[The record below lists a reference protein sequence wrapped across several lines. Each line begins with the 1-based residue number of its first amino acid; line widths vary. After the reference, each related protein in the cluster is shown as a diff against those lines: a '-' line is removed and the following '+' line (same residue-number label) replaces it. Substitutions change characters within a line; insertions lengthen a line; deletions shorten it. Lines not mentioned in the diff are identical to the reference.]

1 MDLDNIQMKS
11 EDFLEKSQLNAG
23 GFGAVSLCY
32 HKSHGLV
39 VLKTVYTG
47 PKRTE
52 CNTSLLKEGMI
63 MHKLNHDRVV
73 KLLGVILED
82 GNYSLV
88 IEYVRKG
95 DLMSVLKA
103 TPICLPVKG
112 RFVLEIIEGMLYLTE
127 QGLVH
132 KDLKPENILV
142 DEDFHIKI
150 ADLGVACFKSWSRL
164 TKEETSRQ
172 RKIKQNSKSNAGTL
186 SYMAPEHLQDINA
199 VPMEKSDVYSF
210 GIVLWAIFAAK
221 EPYENA
227 VTDTQL
233 CYCITAGNRPPIKEV
248 EGHCPNE
255 IISLMERSWQQ
266 QSNDRP
272 TFAEINLIYKPYY
285 YEKFEK
291 DVEDNVR
298 KLKEI
303 YPEPIELVKRMESL
317 QVDAVSETPSR
328 ARSGTALERTIFKAF
343 LIQEQ
348 ARTTRLGNIYLQN
361 VYQPGSLHSSQGF
374 TANTVDENMFA
385 PYPENE
391 PVESCENAV
400 EPPAN
405 LQRKLQDELNYHL
418 YGSRMDKPENPSAAY
433 SAEMQE
439 EERRRRKVS
448 YDPFAKAPATPQT
461 PEFYPRAQ
469 NIEAS
474 VSHNN
479 IATAHSSHPWP
490 SAPSGAIDPTGFLG
504 SGAPNPRRVLSAEDL
519 YGAPSAANFNF
530 NKPPVPETGVHSQA
544 KPFSPYPYSQSLS
557 TEMEEP
563 PHYNIYNSTG
573 IQIGSYNYLEIKN
586 QDIRGNSPPATDYS
600 AEEHQKIFESTAIVS
615 DVHLNL
621 VRENLSKQWK
631 HCARKLGFSDPE
643 LDEIDH
649 DYERDGLKEKVYQ
662 MFQRWLMKEG
672 SKGATVGKLAR
683 ALFVCK
689 RIDLLNNFIK
699 ISQDSGR
706 NNR

>member
-1 MDLDNIQMKS
+1 MDLADIQMKS
-11 EDFLEKSQLNAG
+11 EDFLEKSRLNAG
-23 GFGAVSLCY
+23 GFGTVSLCY

-39 VLKTVYTG
+39 ILKTVYTG
-47 PKRTE
+47 PQRTE
-52 CNTSLLKEGMI
+52 CNNSLLEEGMI

-88 IEYVRKG
+88 IEYIRKG
-95 DLMSVLKA
+95 DMMSVLKA
-103 TPICLPVKG
+103 TPIPLPVKG
-112 RFVLEIIEGMLYLTE
+112 RFILEIVEGMLYLTE

-142 DEDFHIKI
+142 DEEFHIKI
-150 ADLGVACFKSWSRL
+150 ADLGVACFKNWSRL

-172 RKIKQNSKSNAGTL
+172 RKIKQNSKCNAGTL

-199 VPMEKSDVYSF
+199 TPVEKSDVYSF
-210 GIVLWAIFAAK
+210 AIVLWAIFASK

-227 VTDTQL
+227 VNDTQL
-233 CYCITAGNRPPIKEV
+233 YHCITAGNRPPIKEV
-248 EGHCPNE
+248 EDSCPRE
-255 IISLMERSWQQ
+255 IVTLMERSWDKEP
-266 QSNDRP
+266 NDRP

-285 YEKFEK
+285 HENFEP
-291 DVEDNVR
+291 DVEDHVR
-298 KLKEI
+298 ELKER

-317 QVDAVSETPSR
+317 QVDAVSEPPSR
-328 ARSGTALERTIFKAF
+328 ARSD
-343 LIQEQ
+343 
-348 ARTTRLGNIYLQN
+348 
-361 VYQPGSLHSSQGF
+361 QPGSLHSSQGF
-374 TANTVDENMFA
+374 TANTIDENMFE

-391 PVESCENAV
+391 PVESCENAF
-400 EPPAN
+400 EPPAT

-418 YGSRMDKPENPSAAY
+418 YGSRMDKPEGPSAAC
-433 SAEMQE
+433 SAEMLE

-461 PEFYPRAQ
+461 PELYPRAQ
-469 NIEAS
+469 NIQAS

-479 IATAHSSHPWP
+479 IGTAHSSRPWH
-490 SAPSGAIDPTGFLG
+490 STPSGAIDPNGFLG
-504 SGAPNPRRVLSAEDL
+504 AGTQHPRRLLSTEDL
-519 YGAPSAANFNF
+519 YGAPLATNFDF
-530 NKPPVPETGVHSQA
+530 NKAPVPESGINSQA
-544 KPFSPYPYSQSLS
+544 KLYNPYHYSQSLS
-557 TEMEEP
+557 TETEEP
-563 PHYNIYNSTG
+563 AHYNIYNSTG

-586 QDIRGNSPPATDYS
+586 QDIRGNSPPATTDYYI
-600 AEEHQKIFESTAIVS
+600 EEYQKIFESTAIVS

-621 VRENLSKQWK
+621 VRDNLSKKWK

-683 ALFVCK
+683 ALFACD
-689 RIDLLNNFIK
+689 RRDLLNNFIK
-699 ISQDSGR
+699 ISQDSNG

>member
-1 MDLDNIQMKS
+1 MALAGIQMKS

-23 GFGAVSLCY
+23 GFGTVSLCY

-47 PKRTE
+47 PQRTE
-52 CNTSLLKEGMI
+52 CNTSLLEEGMI

-82 GNYSLV
+82 GNHSLV
-88 IEYVRKG
+88 IEYLRKG
-95 DLMSVLKA
+95 DLMSVVKA
-103 TPICLPVKG
+103 TSIPLPVKG
-112 RFVLEIIEGMLYLTE
+112 RFIQEIIEGMLYLTE

-142 DEDFHIKI
+142 DEEFHIKFSEMMFYRGSQATKRGAENHMPPLLRSMTLKGKELGWKREEAIAI
-150 ADLGVACFKSWSRL
+150 ADLGVASFKNWSRL

-172 RKIKQNSKSNAGTL
+172 RKIKQNSKCNAGTL

-199 VPMEKSDVYSF
+199 IPVEKSDVYSF
-210 GIVLWAIFAAK
+210 GIVLWAIFASK

-227 VTDTQL
+227 VNDTQL
-233 CYCITAGNRPPIKEV
+233 YYCITKGNRPPVKEV
-248 EGHCPNE
+248 EGSCPNE
-255 IISLMERSWQQ
+255 IIFLMEK
-266 QSNDRP
+266 
-272 TFAEINLIYKPYY
+272 INLIYNPYY
-285 YEKFEK
+285 HENFEE
-291 DVEDNVR
+291 DVEDHVR
-298 KLKEI
+298 ELKEVF
-303 YPEPIELVKRMESL
+303 PEPTELVKRMESL
-317 QVDAVSETPSR
+317 QVDAVSEPPSR
-328 ARSGTALERTIFKAF
+328 ARSD
-343 LIQEQ
+343 
-348 ARTTRLGNIYLQN
+348 
-361 VYQPGSLHSSQGF
+361 QPGSLHSSQIF
-374 TANTVDENMFA
+374 TANNTIDENMFA

-391 PVESCENAV
+391 PVESCENAFD
-400 EPPAN
+400 PPAT

-418 YGSRMDKPENPSAAY
+418 YGSRMDKPESPSAAY

-448 YDPFAKAPATPQT
+448 YDPFAKAAAIPQT
-461 PEFYPRAQ
+461 PEFYQRPQ
-469 NIEAS
+469 NLQAS

-479 IATAHSSHPWP
+479 TGTAHSSRPWHSTP
-490 SAPSGAIDPTGFLG
+490 SVAVDPNGFLG
-504 SGAPNPRRVLSAEDL
+504 AGTLHPSRLLSAEDL
-519 YGAPSAANFNF
+519 YGALSATNF
-530 NKPPVPETGVHSQA
+530 NKAPVPESGINSQA
-544 KPFSPYPYSQSLS
+544 KPYNPYHQSVS
-557 TEMEEP
+557 TETEEP
-563 PHYNIYNSTG
+563 AYYNIYNSTG

-586 QDIRGNSPPATDYS
+586 QDIRGNSPPATADYCP
-600 AEEHQKIFESTAIVS
+600 EEYQKIFASTAIVS

-621 VRENLSKQWK
+621 VRENLAKKWK

-672 SKGATVGKLAR
+672 SKGATVGKLAK
-683 ALFVCK
+683 ALFACG
-689 RIDLLNNFIK
+689 RRDLLNSFIK